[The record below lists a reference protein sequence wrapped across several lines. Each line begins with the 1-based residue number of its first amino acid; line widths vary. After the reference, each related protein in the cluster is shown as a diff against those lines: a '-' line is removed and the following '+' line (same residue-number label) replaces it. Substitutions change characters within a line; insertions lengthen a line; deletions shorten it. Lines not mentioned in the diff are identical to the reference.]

1 MNILVDMNLS
11 PFWVPFLAAQGY
23 QAVHWSTVG
32 AANAPDRELMAWAL
46 ANRHLV
52 LTHDLDFGTLLA
64 MTQAEGPSVLQV
76 RTSLPLPEKVGDW
89 VVRALLQFADVLDA
103 GALVT
108 VDSQTLRVRVLPLV
122 R

>member
-1 MNILVDMNLS
+1 MKILVDMNLS

-46 ANRHLV
+46 ANGYLV

-89 VVRALLQFADVLDA
+89 VVRALIQFAEALDA